1 MLALF
6 QKQDAF
12 ADGLRQRGLLRSE
25 ENPDNR
31 RMKAVY
37 LTANEILASLQARLL
52 SLGLFK
58 SLGNQ
63 LRQRRTAAKLGF
75 LGACVHAVRM
85 RVALRRRGKLL
96 ALGLAPALL
105 RAKAQRLR
113 AAKVAALGLMRRLA
127 RAVKAARVRTLVFAL
142 GVLASAQR
150 ARSRAR
156 HLTLCFALGLPLTL
170 LRTQGSPQGFKYG
183 VKAPPKPKGPRVRGI
198 YWDELK
204 DVKGSVWDRRA
215 TNVLLLR
222 QLFPDLKAAFTE
234 KEKEKKGGAGGAGG
248 SAADEAKAKAAEEA
262 AKKITFIDAKAA
274 QNMGIALSKFKTVF
288 SEFKERGFAQLREAL
303 DAMDEAACG
312 GPEFIE
318 LLENQLVNLSEDNMA
333 KAKGYSDEES
343 RRMPMPESFVFE
355 MCKVKRVAVRIKC
368 LKLKASFGEMEAAVR
383 KDLGLFALACND
395 VLSNKKLPVFLVDVI
410 RPFGNELNRA
420 NGKKE
425 STGIKISG
433 LLKLAATKTADNSMT
448 SLYYI
453 VSVLA
458 EHRKELLELV
468 VEFKN
473 VPAACRLSMAA
484 TEANLSACKK
494 AMAEVQK
501 AVADATKDGDQV
513 FLDAIGAF
521 AALVAEQVAALEAEM
536 ARLKA
541 DILLTAAYLGEKE
554 KSDRV
559 DAVAKPE
566 TLFAEW
572 QGFVKVLQDTLNEY
586 RAKEAKKA
594 KAAKEAAEKAAA
606 ADAKAAKALEK
617 AQRAEE
623 KAARAAA
630 AGAAAASPDGSAAE
644 EAAEEEQAAGGRR
657 GGKGRR
663 GGAPPARGAKEEAK
677 EQGGN
682 PFKRGALKKKGAG
695 GGEPAAANADAAEAA
710 PASPAAGDAGAGE
723 AASPAAEA
731 ADATPAS

>member
-1 MLALF
+1 MLALY
-6 QKQDAF
+6 QRQDAF

-25 ENPDNR
+25 DNPDNR

-63 LRQRRTAAKLGF
+63 LRQHRTAVKLNF
-75 LGACVHAVRM
+75 LGRCVLAVRL
-85 RVALRRRGKLL
+85 RVALRRRGKIL
-96 ALGLAPALL
+96 ALGLAPMLM
-105 RAKAQRLR
+105 RAKAARLR
-113 AAKVAALGLMRRLA
+113 AAKVAALGLMRSLGK
-127 RAVKAARVRTLVFAL
+127 AVKAARARTLVFAL
-142 GVLASAQR
+142 GAFASAQR
-150 ARSRAR
+150 ARARAR

-170 LRTQGSPQGFKYG
+170 LRTQGNPAGFKYG

-204 DVKGSVWDRRA
+204 DVKGSVWDRKA

-234 KEKEKKGGAGGAGG
+234 KEKEKKGGGGA
-248 SAADEAKAKAAEEA
+248 AEEAKAKAAEEA
-262 AKKITFIDAKAA
+262 AKRITFIDAKAA

-288 SEFKERGFAQLREAL
+288 SDFKERGFAPLREAL

-312 GPEFIE
+312 GPEYIE

-333 KAKGYSDEES
+333 KARGYSDEES
-343 RRMPMPESFVFE
+343 RRMPMPEGFVFE

-368 LKLKASFGEMEAAVR
+368 LKLKAGFGEMEAAVR
-383 KDLGLFALACND
+383 KDLGIFDRACQD

-448 SLYYI
+448 SLYFI

-458 EHRKELLELV
+458 QHRKELLELV

-484 TEANLSACKK
+484 TEANLAACKK

-536 ARLKA
+536 AKLKA

-554 KSDRV
+554 KSDKV

-617 AQRAEE
+617 AQ
-623 KAARAAA
+623 KAAERAARS
-630 AGAAAASPDGSAAE
+630 AASPDGSAVDGAD
-644 EAAEEEQAAGGRR
+644 AAAA
-657 GGKGRR
+657 
-663 GGAPPARGAKEEAK
+663 ASPPARGRRSAPQAQKKGGDAEGKAKDS
-677 EQGGN
+677 
-682 PFKRGALKKKGAG
+682 PFQRVALKKKGGAATAADA
-695 GGEPAAANADAAEAA
+695 PASDAVSPTPAPAEAAAEAA
-710 PASPAAGDAGAGE
+710 SPASAEATDE
-723 AASPAAEA
+723 AASPAAPA
-731 ADATPAS
+731 AEPPRS